1 MRKGRKRVFF
11 CVCVLGRAA
20 PPGSPFTAV
29 DRASPPPLAIA
40 APAAPGAGQKPKLP
54 AAHPSPFT
62 PSSELPRPPHRTR
75 HAEEEHLEALF
86 QPFTIVIIITTSN
99 QEMLLRRQ
107 SYSPRRRV
115 TQGRSKPATNPG
127 RGRRGAA
134 PRSLSQASPPCKT
147 PPPPQP
153 AAPSLSAPLGTGN
166 AGAAL
171 RHSRA
176 APRRRCLC

>member
-1 MRKGRKRVFF
+1 M
-11 CVCVLGRAA
+11 CVLGRAA
-20 PPGSPFTAV
+20 PQGSPFTAV
-29 DRASPPPLAIA
+29 DGASPPPLAIA

-54 AAHPSPFT
+54 AGQQGRAAPRLPPCPPQPLYPFLWAPQAPT
-62 PSSELPRPPHRTR
+62 KAR

-115 TQGRSKPATNPG
+115 TQGRSNPLRIQAVAGGALPPAPS
-127 RGRRGAA
+127 
-134 PRSLSQASPPCKT
+134 PRPHPHAR
-147 PPPPQP
+147 PPPAP
-153 AAPSLSAPLGTGN
+153 ARCSLP
-166 AGAAL
+166 
-171 RHSRA
+171 RCPPRYRYRWCHSRA